1 MFRYFSQYKHRK
13 KVHKTKCL
21 DTRVIFPPFTSMLNR
36 IFQHRDFSFF
46 QRTDTI
52 LTAINSRLFNRKE
65 DVSINLESYYIK
77 LCICDL
83 EHSFENVALHQHT
96 NTALQLPRSPLPRE
110 YIEAPVQFLQTI

>member
-1 MFRYFSQYKHRK
+1 MFRHTSYFS
-13 KVHKTKCL
+13 
-21 DTRVIFPPFTSMLNR
+21 PFTSMLNR